1 MPTRPPAFD
10 PSPASDPLVELQDP
24 AVMPVERFVTF
35 KVNQLSTAF
44 ERQWTRVMREK
55 AGVTLSQWR
64 ILAVLQPGATT
75 FARVTEATAINKGL
89 VSRSVRELQ
98 DMGLL
103 TATET
108 PDDARS
114 ITLGLTTKGQRLLK
128 DVQPLALAR
137 QRHLLSALTAAE
149 RRTFYAAVEKLAR
162 AAVEWE
168 GGQGEASAALPCTDR
183 DDAR

>member
-1 MPTRPPAFD
+1 MRPPAID
-10 PSPASDPLVELQDP
+10 PAPASDPLVELQDP
-24 AVMPVERFVTF
+24 AIMPVERFVTF

-103 TATET
+103 KATET

-114 ITLGLTTKGQRLLK
+114 ITLGLTAKGQRLLK

-137 QRHLLSALTAAE
+137 QRHLLSALTACE
-149 RRTFYAAVEKLAR
+149 RRAFYAAIDKLAR

-168 GGQGEASAALPCTDR
+168 GGQAGATAGRGCADP
-183 DDAR
+183 DDGR